1 MSKTLYSM
9 MLSEDVVQEVDRL
22 AHLRGTNRSAL
33 VNQIL
38 AEYVNLMT
46 PERRIREIFRQIG
59 EILDADRELV
69 PNIAPNA
76 QSISLRS
83 SLQVR
88 YRPTVKYSVELYRE
102 RGEAVGA
109 LTVVFRTQ
117 SAALLQSMEE
127 FFRLIARIEDEYV
140 APRLTQ
146 AVRYTLSP
154 GRFTRTLCPQPS
166 VGPQAKQNIDTREAA
181 QAISEY
187 VRLFDRLMKLYIGGA
202 DAQTVAQE
210 YLQWLH
216 EGNVIM

>member
-38 AEYVNLMT
+38 AEYVDLMT

-59 EILDADRELV
+59 EILGTDRELV
-69 PNIAPNA
+69 PNLAPNA
-76 QSISLRS
+76 QSISMRS

-109 LTVVFRTQ
+109 LTVAFRTQ
-117 SAALLQSMEE
+117 SAALLQSMED

-140 APRLTQ
+140 APRLPQ
-146 AVRYTLSP
+146 PVRYTLTP
-154 GRFTRTLCPQPS
+154 GRFVRTLCPRTD
-166 VGPQAKQNIDTREAA
+166 GTADACEAA
-181 QAISEY
+181 RAISEY
-187 VRLFDRLMKLYIGGA
+187 VRLFDRLMKLFIGGA
-202 DAQTVAQE
+202 DAQLVAQE